1 MIRIKIIPV
10 VVLSCI
16 FLMNQGCQKD
26 PVLPGILSQ
35 NSTSRHFD
43 FYFDPTDT
51 VGVDTSWQES
61 YFEWLIHET
70 GINPDQKIVFL
81 KYRNREQL
89 YQLTGRDMN
98 AFAESNYHTLHTIWP
113 VDNHE
118 CVHILVNNAYGFSPA
133 LFDEGIAVAH
143 QATWQNGQ
151 FVPGWNG
158 EDFHAICRQF
168 VENDAL
174 PGLEQILE
182 NDDFWKI
189 DPAITYPVSG
199 SFCRF
204 LLDRYGH
211 NLYFELIE
219 GLSLQSDQKKI
230 CTEYEKNFA
239 NSIDKDWK
247 AWIDFIR
254 DYE

>member
-1 MIRIKIIPV
+1 LILFITIQ
-10 VVLSCI
+10 VLYV
-16 FLMNQGCQKD
+16 GCHKD
-26 PVLPGILSQ
+26 QFVPSILSEHIESQ
-35 NSTSRHFD
+35 HFD
-43 FYFDPTDT
+43 YYYDPLDT
-51 VGVDTSWQES
+51 LAPDTSWQER
-61 YFEWLIHET
+61 YFEWLIQET
-70 GINPDQKIVFL
+70 GLIPSQKFVFL
-81 KYRNREQL
+81 KYMDREQL

-98 AFAESNYHTLHTIWP
+98 AFAESNHHTLHTIWP

-143 QATWQNGQ
+143 QATLQNGQ

-204 LLDRYGH
+204 LLDRYGVEP
-211 NLYFELIE
+211 YFGLID

-230 CTEYEKNFA
+230 KSEYTKIFGASIVEDWDSWQTFIAEYE
-239 NSIDKDWK
+239 
-247 AWIDFIR
+247 
-254 DYE
+254 